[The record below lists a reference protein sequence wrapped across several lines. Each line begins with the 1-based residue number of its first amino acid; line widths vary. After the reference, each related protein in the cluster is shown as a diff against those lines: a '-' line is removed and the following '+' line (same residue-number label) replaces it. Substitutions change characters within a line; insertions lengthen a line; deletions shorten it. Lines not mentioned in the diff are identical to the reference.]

1 MKFAEEKNFVNFS
14 RISPTAIGTRL
25 VNLFSS
31 RYEFVKDGRT
41 AIGVSCG
48 MVFQSQIESVSPQL
62 KFPFHGLSLTMHCQD
77 AERHEASICSVAG
90 KRTLVGQIFKNA
102 MSFQTN
108 VSAPG
113 KRSGCQFCDITFI
126 IDVLLH
132 SSRERG
138 IQVCPSDGL
147 SEHIPEPKQREIPR
161 SDRSP

>member
-14 RISPTAIGTRL
+14 RISPTKIGARL
-25 VNLFSS
+25 VNMLSS

-62 KFPFHGLSLTMHCQD
+62 KFPFHGLSLTMHCQE
-77 AERHEASICSVAG
+77 AERYEASVCSIAG

-102 MSFQTN
+102 ISFQTN

-113 KRSGCQFCDITFI
+113 KCSDCQICDVTFI
-126 IDVLLH
+126 NDVLLH
-132 SSRERG
+132 SSRERCV
-138 IQVCPSDGL
+138 QVCPSNGF
-147 SEHIPEPKQREIPR
+147 SEHVSE
-161 SDRSP
+161 S